1 MGSGRWATGT
11 WGRWVINPPEVGS
24 YRYIVLG
31 AGRQGLAIA
40 YDLARFGEAAEVAL
54 VEADAGAL
62 RRAAARLRKLV
73 PGLRLRT
80 IVRGIAAS
88 VKPVAALL
96 RGYDVAVSALPY
108 RLNPLL
114 ARAAVQARAS
124 FCDLGGNTDLVR
136 EELKL
141 DRRARAAG
149 VTLVPDCGLAP
160 GLGNVLAA
168 HAVNEVPGAR
178 DVHIRCGGL
187 PLQPKGPLGYSLL
200 FSIAGLTNEY
210 TGQSVVLEKGK
221 LKRVE
226 AFTEV
231 EPFRGPPGLGKL
243 EAFHTSGGSSTAPWT
258 FRGKLRTYVYKTL
271 RYPGHFDKMRAV
283 IELGLLDL
291 EPVDVK
297 GRPVVPRDVFHAV
310 AGPRLSEP
318 GVRDVVL
325 LRVDCTTTRGR
336 GVRYQLVQ
344 RFDARTGFTAMEQTT
359 GYPTAAVAHALALGQ
374 IRPGA
379 VPPERAGLG
388 ADHVRQLRRRGLKL
402 TRRRL

>member
-1 MGSGRWATGT
+1 M
-11 WGRWVINPPEVGS
+11 NPVRVFRRFRDLRQAPEQALDAV
-24 YRYIVLG
+24 
-31 AGRQGLAIA
+31 AGQS
-40 YDLARFGEAAEVAL
+40 E
-54 VEADAGAL
+54 
-62 RRAAARLRKLV
+62 RAAHVVRLFR
-73 PGLRLRT
+73 
-80 IVRGIAAS
+80 
-88 VKPVAALL
+88 
-96 RGYDVAVSALPY
+96 DV
-108 RLNPLL
+108 
-114 ARAAVQARAS
+114 
-124 FCDLGGNTDLVR
+124 
-136 EELKL
+136 
-141 DRRARAAG
+141 RARTTAYY
-149 VTLVPDCGLAP
+149 DEEQLAQ
-160 GLGNVLAA
+160 G
-168 HAVNEVPGAR
+168 
-178 DVHIRCGGL
+178 
-187 PLQPKGPLGYSLL
+187 
-200 FSIAGLTNEY
+200 
-210 TGQSVVLEKGK
+210 

-291 EPVDVK
+291 EPVDVR

-388 ADHVRQLRRRGLKL
+388 ADHVRELRRRGLKL
-402 TRRRL
+402 IRRRI